1 LERYFLKSY
10 VKLIGGFMKRLL
22 TCCIFLAWAGTMFA
36 QTKNPVTDVIK
47 DVLARRQKV
56 ITAAIEEMPA
66 DKFGFKPTPD
76 QMTFGHLAL
85 HIVESNNYFC
95 STAAGIDSPKSEIKD
110 TDGKDKLLAAV
121 KESFAFCG
129 TALEK
134 VDDSKLADPIKDFAG
149 HPQPRAWALIGFAS
163 SCADH
168 YGSAA
173 MYLRLNGLLPPTAE
187 KKK

>member
-1 LERYFLKSY
+1 
-10 VKLIGGFMKRLL
+10 MKRLFVGYL
-22 TCCIFLAWAGTMFA
+22 FLAWAGIMFA
-36 QTKNPVTDVIK
+36 QTKNPVTGVVK
-47 DVLARRQKV
+47 DVLARQQKN

-95 STAAGIDSPKSEIKD
+95 ATAAGVSEPKSDVKD

-121 KESFAFCG
+121 KESFTFCG
-129 TALEK
+129 TALDK
-134 VDDSKLADPIKDFAG
+134 VDDSKLSDAIKDFGG
-149 HPQPRAWALIGFAS
+149 HEQPRAWALIAFAS

-168 YGSAA
+168 YGAAA
-173 MYLRLNGLLPPTAE
+173 MYLRLNGQLPPTA